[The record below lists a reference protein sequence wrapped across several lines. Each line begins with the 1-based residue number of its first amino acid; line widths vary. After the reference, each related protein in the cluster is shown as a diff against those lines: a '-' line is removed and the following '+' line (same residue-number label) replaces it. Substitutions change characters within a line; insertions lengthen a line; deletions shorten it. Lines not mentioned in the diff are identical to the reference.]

1 MTDQTANLAMPYI
14 LASQSDKHVTF
25 NAAIDILDSASQLSV
40 MSRTI
45 SVTALTPQ
53 IGDCWIVGPAS
64 TGDWAGHANDIACW
78 LATGWQYLT
87 PKPGWRAWVRAEAL
101 EVVFANGTWATSVGQ
116 GQIQKLGIK
125 TPADAT
131 NVLAVSGP
139 AVLFTADSA
148 SHSVKINKAATNA
161 SGTIAFQTNYSTRA
175 EIGLAGNDKLTLKVS
190 SNGASFIDAIVID
203 QATGAVGVGTGTPSC
218 ALHVNGPMRVGQY
231 PKASLPSPSVTG
243 AGATIYVNDDVG
255 GATMAFSDGSA
266 WRRVTDRA
274 VVA

>member
-14 LASQSDKHVTF
+14 LASQNDKHVTF
-25 NAAIDILDSASQLSV
+25 NAAIDILDGVSQLSV
-40 MSRTI
+40 VSRTL
-45 SVTALTPQ
+45 SATVLTPQ
-53 IGDCWIVGPAS
+53 IGDCWIVGPAP

-78 LATGWQYLT
+78 LATGWQYST
-87 PKPGWRAWVRAEAL
+87 PKPGWRAWVKAEAL
-101 EVVFANGTWATSVGQ
+101 EVVFSSGTWAASVGQ

-139 AVLFTADSA
+139 AILFTADST
-148 SHSVKINKAATNA
+148 SHSVKINKAATSA

-190 SNGASFIDAIVID
+190 SNGSSFIDAIIID
-203 QATGAVGVGTGTPSC
+203 QATGAVGVRTGTPSC
-218 ALHVNGPMRVGQY
+218 AFHVNGPVRVGQY
-231 PKASLPSPSVTG
+231 PKASLPSPSLTG
-243 AGATIYVNDDVG
+243 AGATIYVTDDVG
-255 GATMAFSDGSA
+255 GATLAFSDGSA

-274 VVA
+274 IIS